1 MARKAEGPTLQ
12 RDPRTNTLIVQF
24 RIAGRKYRRSTGC
37 TDKAEAK
44 VQAQRIYQEQVSRGT
59 RRLSENPIL
68 AELFDQWLDDI
79 DGTVSE
85 RYWTTQAKRT
95 ITLAEHFEF
104 VSNVTP
110 QAVRRYIKERLKEV
124 TATTVRRDLVPLRE
138 CLRWAFDE
146 GLIEA
151 PAFIPLPKKRARG
164 TRALDTRRVG
174 LTAAQVEALLRALP
188 ARTRKGHPI
197 RDVFTVAWDTGL
209 RHDGIFRLEAGRHF
223 RKDRRTLQVTS
234 DIDKN
239 GYERELPLTD
249 RAYESLAA
257 QGVDIG
263 PIFQRW
269 DYRKSLRTAAKTLG
283 LDPDDLKSLDMR
295 DFRHAATDDGAR
307 KSGHLSGLAYMAGHT
322 DKHTTSRYIHPQ
334 IDDARE
340 VLNKRFPSIGTPN
353 GTRTNGGEGSQ

>member
-12 RDPRTNTLIVQF
+12 RDPRTNKLIAQF

-44 VQAQRIYQEQVSRGT
+44 IEANRIYREEVARGT
-59 RRLSENPIL
+59 RKLRGNPNI
-68 AELFDQWLDDI
+68 AELFDRWLDDI

-85 RYWTTQAKRT
+85 QYWTTQAKRT
-95 ITLAEHFEF
+95 VVLAERF
-104 VSNVTP
+104 VLVSDVTP
-110 QAVRRYIKERLKEV
+110 KAVRDFIKERLQSV
-124 TATTVRRDLVPLRE
+124 TASTVRRDLVPLRE
-138 CLRWAFDE
+138 CMRWAFDE
-146 GLIEA
+146 ELIDQ
-151 PAFIPLPKKRARG
+151 PVFIPLPKKRARG
-164 TRALDTRRVG
+164 TPAIDTRRVG
-174 LTAAQVEALLRALP
+174 LTDAQVEALLRALP
-188 ARTRKGHPI
+188 LRTRKGHPI

-223 RKDRRTLQVTS
+223 RRDRKTLQVTK

-239 GYERELPLTD
+239 AYERELPLTD

-263 PIFQRW
+263 PIFPRW
-269 DYRKSLRTAAKTLG
+269 DYRKTLRTAAKTLG

-295 DFRHAATDDGAR
+295 DLRHAATDDGAR

-340 VLNKRFPSIGTPN
+340 VLNKRFPSNGTPN
-353 GTRTNGGEGSQ
+353 GTRGKRSGGDQ

>member
-12 RDPRTNTLIVQF
+12 RDPRTGKLIAQF
-24 RIAGRKYRRSTGC
+24 RIAGRKFRRSTGC

-44 VQAQRIYQEQVSRGT
+44 VEAHRIYQEEVARATRKVSG
-59 RRLSENPIL
+59 NPIL

-85 RYWTTQAKRT
+85 RYWTTQARRAAV
-95 ITLAEHFEF
+95 LAERFH
-104 VSNVTP
+104 SLSDVTP
-110 QAVRRYIKERLKEV
+110 KAVRDFIKERLKEV

-146 GLIEA
+146 GRIEE
-151 PAFIPLPKKRARG
+151 PVFIPLPKKRARG

-174 LTAAQVEALLRALP
+174 LTDTQVESLLRLLP
-188 ARTRKGHPI
+188 ERTRSGHPI
-197 RDVFTVAWDTGL
+197 RALFTVAWDTGL

-223 RKDRRTLQVTS
+223 RTGRRILHVTK

-239 GYERELPLTD
+239 GYERDLPLTD
-249 RAYESLAA
+249 RAYEALAA
-257 QGVDIG
+257 QGVEVG

-269 DYRKSLRTAAKTLG
+269 DYRKPLRTAAKALG
-283 LDPDDLKSLDMR
+283 LDPDDLNSLDMR

-340 VLNKRFPSIGTPN
+340 VLNKRFPSNGTPS
-353 GTRTNGGEGSQ
+353 GTRTGGNGGDQ

>member
-12 RDPRTNTLIVQF
+12 RDPRTNKLITQF

-44 VQAQRIYQEQVSRGT
+44 VEANRIYKEELARATKKLVG
-59 RRLSENPIL
+59 NPII

-95 ITLAEHFEF
+95 VLLAERFES
-104 VSNVTP
+104 VSDVTP
-110 QAVRRYIKERLKEV
+110 HAVRGYIKERLKSV

-146 GLIEA
+146 GLIDQ
-151 PAFIPLPKKRARG
+151 PPFIPLPKKRARG
-164 TRALDTRRVG
+164 TRAIDTRRVG
-174 LTAAQVEALLRALP
+174 LTDAQVESLLRALP
-188 ARTRKGHPI
+188 ERTRKGHPI
-197 RDVFTVAWDTGL
+197 RDLFTVAWDTGL

-223 RKDRRTLQVTS
+223 RLDRRTLQVTK

-239 GYERELPLTD
+239 GYERELPLTN

-269 DYRKSLRTAAKTLG
+269 DYRKSLRTAAKSLG

-340 VLNKRFPSIGTPN
+340 VLNKRFPSNGTPS
-353 GTRTNGGEGSQ
+353 GTRTGGGEGSQ